1 MSLHQDQIDWIF
13 SSPGSASLK
22 FLAWTILTSTLYSWQ
37 FTKTRVAHSSWSKPA
52 WVERWS
58 CPTKV
63 LFQFYWSWLHL
74 HLHQM
79 SSRSH
84 VFGCFS
90 VTVISVC
97 VCINTWLPAS
107 KVYLFE
113 ISRFPLRAGDHS
125 DHHAPSSAPAHFLQ
139 CFLRCLHLLAASQPE
154 NPGKKPV
161 RYQRHGLK
169 NSNFQLPSLDW
180 NQVTGGLRESSDDL
194 WVPSPF
200 FWRKNPSSTQLFFS
214 VDTHIILPWCG
225 RPTALH
231 SHRSTPSLARCQ
243 LHGKSEGSL
252 DSNMKNGV
260 HMGPQTIPGKITR
273 GDPCWFLGKLS
284 LWAGDHHPAWNQ
296 MDEYQGASSERRVP
310 AASSHQRC
318 DVGHHHE
325 CWEGLDA
332 NAAKVTVNV
341 TKKDIQNWHEIFWSI
356 KC

>member
-1 MSLHQDQIDWIF
+1 MSLHQNQIHWIF

-37 FTKTRVAHSSWSKPA
+37 LTKTRVAHSSWSKPA

-79 SSRSH
+79 NPRSH
-84 VFGCFS
+84 VLGCFC
-90 VTVISVC
+90 VTVIRVC
-97 VCINTWLPAS
+97 VCVCAINTWLPAS

-113 ISRFPLRAGDHS
+113 ISRFPLCAGDHS

-139 CFLRCLHLLAASQPE
+139 CFLRCLHLLVPSQPE
-154 NPGKKPV
+154 NPGK
-161 RYQRHGLK
+161 
-169 NSNFQLPSLDW
+169 
-180 NQVTGGLRESSDDL
+180 NQSDIKGTGWKIQTSSFPAL
-194 WVPSPF
+194 IGTRSPAVSE
-200 FWRKNPSSTQLFFS
+200 NPKMIYEFPLLFFDKKS
-214 VDTHIILPWCG
+214 FFHAVHIILPWCG

-243 LHGKSEGSL
+243 LHGSQKDPWIPTWKMGS
-252 DSNMKNGV
+252 
-260 HMGPQTIPGKITR
+260 TIPWKITR

-284 LWAGDHHPAWNQ
+284 LWAGDNHPAWNQ

-341 TKKDIQNWHEIFWSI
+341 TKKNIQNWHEIFWWI

>member
-1 MSLHQDQIDWIF
+1 M
-13 SSPGSASLK
+13 
-22 FLAWTILTSTLYSWQ
+22 
-37 FTKTRVAHSSWSKPA
+37 
-52 WVERWS
+52 
-58 CPTKV
+58 
-63 LFQFYWSWLHL
+63 
-74 HLHQM
+74 
-79 SSRSH
+79 
-84 VFGCFS
+84 
-90 VTVISVC
+90 
-97 VCINTWLPAS
+97 CINTWLPAS

-341 TKKDIQNWHEIFWSI
+341 TKKDISTELTWNILINKMLAPSQKQFQSVKILAKFAVALSGPSYLFLINYPDIYIHTESLSYSSTIALPSI
-356 KC
+356 NRQRRLWRTSSSSKTQGSPCPKSSCFQSSA